1 MNRANHVR
9 KFMHSIE
16 AAFYLLGTILI
27 EMSILIKVIFMK
39 IREKRLLL
47 WHRVIQVSTRMHIT
61 YQTVL
66 RCILYLWEGMFIH
79 WSVHLDPFPTLK
91 LSVTLPA
98 FSPPFCALLLPLY
111 GGCYVKTRNL
121 LIAWILWIQESFKTL
136 RDSYYWRKKSPIVWS
151 CHGTKRLCR
160 PEHL

>member
-1 MNRANHVR
+1 MKLIWWCCHTIIWQLISSQNRIMNRANHVR

-98 FSPPFCALLLPLY
+98 FSPPFCAVLLPLY
-111 GGCYVKTRNL
+111 AFSKQTDFLHSYLRSYPREKSDQQT
-121 LIAWILWIQESFKTL
+121 AWSG
-136 RDSYYWRKKSPIVWS
+136 R
-151 CHGTKRLCR
+151 
-160 PEHL
+160 